1 MSQFFR
7 ASVGIAVL
15 NSNGKLLAL
24 ERYEH
29 PGYWQ
34 LPQGG
39 LEEGEEPQAAARREL
54 LEETGLD
61 WDQVELMGEH
71 PRWLAYELSPDAR
84 TPDLGRG
91 QVQRWFVVRLTVPD
105 AEVDLTRVD
114 ERKGHPEFRAF
125 AWMDPADLLESAAAF
140 RLPVYE
146 PLVEFIQAS
155 SRPPRR
161 R

>member
-1 MSQFFR
+1 MTQFFR

-15 NSNGKLLAL
+15 NSNGELLAL

-29 PGYWQ
+29 PGSWQ

-39 LEEGEEPQAAARREL
+39 LEEGEEPLDAARREL
-54 LEETGLD
+54 LEETGLE
-61 WDQVELMGEH
+61 WDQVELVGEH
-71 PRWLAYELSPDAR
+71 PHWLAYELPADAR
-84 TPDLGRG
+84 RGDLGRG

-114 ERKGHPEFRAF
+114 ERKGHPEFRAS
-125 AWMDPADLLESAAAF
+125 AWMAPAALLESAAEF

-146 PLVEFIQAS
+146 PLVEFIAS
-155 SRPPRR
+155 CRPPRR
-161 R
+161 L